1 MIWLGGKTPMCLDYC
16 LYLVVGMIVSEG
28 LLFDNKIGLYIF
40 LQVIWYEM
48 RKNAICLFII
58 HHNLI

>member
-1 MIWLGGKTPMCLDYC
+1 MCLDYC